1 MIKAMGVL
9 KKSAALA
16 NKDLKQL
23 PDDIADLIVKAADEV
38 IAGKWDDEFPL
49 VVFQTGSGTQ
59 VHFINHVN
67 CDQSSNNTLLEL
79 VTHHVIYHITNPLVQ
94 HECEWSDQQSCHR
107 NGRRCERIKDSCES
121 QRSRES
127 RPVIKWY
134 LSGDTSSHTP
144 HNTPFTTDT
153 YTT

>member
-79 VTHHVIYHITNPLVQ
+79 VTHHVIYHITNPLQ
-94 HECEWSDQQSCHR
+94 H
-107 NGRRCERIKDSCES
+107 
-121 QRSRES
+121 
-127 RPVIKWY
+127 
-134 LSGDTSSHTP
+134 T
-144 HNTPFTTDT
+144 NTPRNVPSSPT
-153 YTT
+153 